1 MTRPLQLMLKKDAD
15 PWTEKQTQAVKK
27 LKTATQNLPA
37 LVIPST
43 GHHILQTD
51 ASDQYWSAVL
61 LEDKDGHQHIYG
73 YKSGSFKE
81 SETHYHSTFK
91 EILVVKPFKASAD
104 NLVMSFPQAEL
115 YKTHTY
121 SLYENPLDNLPEL
134 RTLQKTVC
142 LKNNIIPDEVWP
154 KGIDPDEEIDY
165 DFYDPKYTAHLHD
178 LQMQYK
184 NKKLKQIILG
194 IPKLLEPH
202 EMEMLADDEYVL
214 ALQVQA
220 IRDQDTLSDQNLSP
234 DHEPIVATPTD
245 TKHPTQPV
253 RDGDSIVSAGGTY
266 KLGFFS
272 PGKSR
277 NRYSGILYGTISV
290 LTPVWVANRETPLS
304 DSSGVPRLATPTD
317 TINTAQFIRDGDTIV
332 SAGGT
337 YELGFFTPEKSRNR
351 YLGIW
356 YGKISVQTAVWVANR
371 DTPLND
377 SSGVVKLTNQGLLV
391 LLNRSGSIIWSSNTS
406 APARNP
412 VAQLLD
418 SGNLVVKEEGDNNM
432 ENSLWQSFEHRSN
445 TLLPGMKVGRNI
457 ITGMEWHLTSCKSQD
472 DPSRGNV
479 TGALI
484 PGGYPE
490 YGALEDSK
498 VKYRAGPWNG
508 LGFSG
513 LPRLKPNPIY
523 TFEFVFNDKEIF
535 YRENL
540 VNNSTHWRVVLIQ
553 SCDFM
558 LLLWMEQTQSWFL
571 YSTANTDNCERY
583 NLCGA
588 NGICS
593 IDHSPV
599 CDCLN
604 GFVPKVPRDWKKTDW
619 SSGCVRKTALN
630 GSRDG
635 FRKLR
640 GLKMPETR
648 KSWFNR
654 SMNLEECKNTCLKNC
669 SCTAYANLDI
679 RDGGSVC
686 LLWFN
691 DLIDMRT
698 FLQNEEDIFI
708 RMAASE
714 LDNGDSAKVN
724 SKSKVKKRIIVSS
737 VLSTGIL
744 CIGLCLV
751 LYVWK
756 KKQQK
761 NSNLQ
766 RRSNNKDLKEELE
779 LPFFNMDELACATNN
794 FSVSNKL
801 GEGDFGPVYKGT
813 LTDGREIAVKR
824 LSKNS
829 RQGLDEFKNEVKH
842 IVKLQHRNLVRLLGC
857 CIEGD
862 ENILVYELLPNKSLD
877 FYIFDETRSLLL
889 DWSKRYN
896 IINGIARGLL
906 YLHQDSRLRI
916 IHRDLKTSNILLD
929 HEMNPKISDFGLARS
944 FGENETEANTNKV
957 AGTYGYI
964 SPEYANYGLYSLKS
978 DVFSYKS
985 RGFRH
990 PDHHLNLIEHHGF
1003 AYQAWILFKQGRPL
1017 ELAAGS
1023 KVETPYLSEVLRS
1036 IHVGLLCVQENPE
1049 DRPNMLYVVLML
1061 GNEDELPH
1069 PKQPGFFTERDL
1081 VEASNSSRQSKLPSA
1096 NVCSVSLLEAR

>member
-1 MTRPLQLMLKKDAD
+1 MDYIPML
-15 PWTEKQTQAVKK
+15 VFCF
-27 LKTATQNLPA
+27 
-37 LVIPST
+37 I
-43 GHHILQTD
+43 
-51 ASDQYWSAVL
+51 
-61 LEDKDGHQHIYG
+61 
-73 YKSGSFKE
+73 SFL
-81 SETHYHSTFK
+81 
-91 EILVVKPFKASAD
+91 IV
-104 NLVMSFPQAEL
+104 
-115 YKTHTY
+115 
-121 SLYENPLDNLPEL
+121 
-134 RTLQKTVC
+134 RT
-142 LKNNIIPDEVWP
+142 
-154 KGIDPDEEIDY
+154 
-165 DFYDPKYTAHLHD
+165 
-178 LQMQYK
+178 
-184 NKKLKQIILG
+184 
-194 IPKLLEPH
+194 
-202 EMEMLADDEYVL
+202 
-214 ALQVQA
+214 
-220 IRDQDTLSDQNLSP
+220 
-234 DHEPIVATPTD
+234 
-245 TKHPTQPV
+245 
-253 RDGDSIVSAGGTY
+253 
-266 KLGFFS
+266 
-272 PGKSR
+272 
-277 NRYSGILYGTISV
+277 
-290 LTPVWVANRETPLS
+290 
-304 DSSGVPRLATPTD
+304 ATPTD

-371 DTPLND
+371 ETPLND
-377 SSGVVKLTNQGLLV
+377 SSGVVRLTNKGLLV

-432 ENSLWQSFEHRSN
+432 ENSLWQSFDYPGN
-445 TLLPGMKVGRNI
+445 TLIPGSKLGRNR
-457 ITGMEWHLTSCKSQD
+457 ITGMDWHLTSWKSSD
-472 DPSRGNV
+472 DPSIGNISI
-479 TGALI
+479 TLI

-490 YGALEDSK
+490 YAAVEDSN

-535 YRENL
+535 YRETL
-540 VNNSTHWRVVLIQ
+540 VNNSTHWRAVATQNGDLQ
-553 SCDFM
+553 

-571 YSTANTDNCERY
+571 YATVNTDNCERY
-583 NLCGA
+583 NLCGP

-619 SSGCVRKTALN
+619 LSGCVRKTALN
-630 GSRDG
+630 CSRDG

-679 RDGGSVC
+679 KDGGSGC

-698 FLQNEEDIFI
+698 FLQNEQDIFI

-724 SKSKVKKRIIVSS
+724 TKSKVKKRIIVSS

-744 CIGLCLV
+744 FVGLCLV

-761 NSNLQ
+761 NRKMTGDLQ
-766 RRSNNKDLKEELE
+766 RTSNNKDLKEELE

-801 GEGDFGPVYKGT
+801 GQGGFGPVYKGT

-857 CIEGD
+857 CIERD

-889 DWSKRYN
+889 DWPKRYN

-978 DVFSYKS
+978 DVFSFGVLVLEIVSGYKN
-985 RGFRH
+985 RGFHH
-990 PDHHLNLIEHHGF
+990 PDHHLNLIGH
-1003 AYQAWILFKQGRPL
+1003 AWRLFKQGRPL

-1023 KVETPYLSEVLRS
+1023 KVETPFLSEVLRS

-1049 DRPNMLYVVLML
+1049 DRPNMSYVVLML
-1061 GNEDELPH
+1061 GNEDELPQ

-1081 VEASNSSRQSKLPSA
+1081 VEASNSSSQSKPPSA
-1096 NVCSVSLLEAR
+1096 NVCSVSVLEAR